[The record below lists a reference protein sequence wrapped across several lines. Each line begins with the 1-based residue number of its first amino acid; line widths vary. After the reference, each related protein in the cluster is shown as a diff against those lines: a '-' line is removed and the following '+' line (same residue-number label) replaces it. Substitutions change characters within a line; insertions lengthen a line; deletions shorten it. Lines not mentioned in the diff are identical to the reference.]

1 MRAAAILFA
10 ALVVAA
16 APLQA
21 QSRGKQQRDRILADE
36 LAGYGETSLADV
48 IETARP
54 HFLKPDRTHIGS
66 ESPWRLLVYIGSQAR
81 GDSTVLHTFKA
92 SEVKEI
98 RYYKTNEATTRFASE
113 NAAVILLTL
122 KDGKP

>member
-1 MRAAAILFA
+1 MRVIALFFA
-10 ALVVAA
+10 ALIVA

-36 LAGYGETSLADV
+36 LAGYGEASLTEV

-54 HFLKPDRTHIGS
+54 HFFKRDLTHIGG
-66 ESPWRLLVYIGSQAR
+66 EAPWRLLVYIGSQER

-98 RYYKTNEATTRFASE
+98 RYYKPNEATTRFASE
-113 NAAVILLTL
+113 NASVILLTL
-122 KDGKP
+122 KDAKQ

>member
-1 MRAAAILFA
+1 MRAVAILFA
-10 ALVVAA
+10 ALVVV

-21 QSRGKQQRDRILADE
+21 QSQGKKQRDRILADE
-36 LAGYGETSLADV
+36 IASYGQASLAEV

-54 HFLKPDRTHIGS
+54 HFLKRDLTHIGG
-66 ESPWRLLVYIGSQAR
+66 EAPWRLLIYIGSQER

-92 SEVKEI
+92 SEIKEV
-98 RYYKTNEATTRFASE
+98 RYYKPNEATTRFASE
-113 NAAVILLTL
+113 NASVILLTL